1 MFDQK
6 DVTVEKIKE
15 SCRSVLPISAIVL
28 VLTLFFIPLSSGLL
42 LSFLLGSVLII
53 IGMALFNIGSD
64 VSMSQ
69 IGANIG
75 AKMTQSRNI
84 VFILGLSFVLGI
96 AITVAEPDLQV
107 LASNA
112 SNIDR
117 MALIITVSVGV
128 GFFLMLSMLRIFFG
142 IPLKYLLF
150 VFYGAVFVL
159 AFLTRNDMLSVA
171 FDAGGVTTGP
181 MTVPFIM
188 ALGVG
193 VAAIRSDKRAKA
205 DSFGLVSL
213 CSIGP
218 ILAVFILSFF
228 YKDSTSGS
236 FSLLEVQNFDITVS
250 LGFGY
255 LKAFP
260 EYMSEVALALL
271 PIFCFFMLFQVISL
285 RLNKKAM
292 ARISVGIVYTYAGL
306 VLFLTGVNVGFSSL
320 GFCLGEAIGNS
331 DVAWTAVPFAMI
343 MGWFIIN
350 AEPAVQILNKQVN
363 EISAGAI
370 SEKVMGRSLSVAIA
384 VAMGLALVRVLTG
397 IPILYFVIPGYSIAL
412 ILAIFVSPTFTAIAF
427 DAGGV
432 ASGPLTA
439 TFALPF
445 AMGVCIATGGNVM
458 TDAFGLV
465 ALVAMMPLI
474 TVQIMG
480 AIAMVKTKIEAKA
493 AFVPDSVGNDEII
506 ELWEVE

>member
-6 DVTVEKIKE
+6 DVTIDKIKE
-15 SCRSVLPISAIVL
+15 SCRSVLPITGIVL

-42 LSFLLGSVLII
+42 LSFLLGSVFII
-53 IGMALFNIGSD
+53 VGMALFNIGSD

-69 IGANIG
+69 IGSHIG
-75 AKMTQSRNI
+75 AKMTHSRKLS
-84 VFILGLSFVLGI
+84 VILGISLILGI

-107 LASNA
+107 LAANA
-112 SNIDR
+112 SNIDSA
-117 MALIITVSVGV
+117 ALIITVSVGV
-128 GFFLMLSMLRIFFG
+128 GFFLMLSMIRIFFK

-150 VFYGAVFVL
+150 VFYILIFIL
-159 AFLTRNDMLSVA
+159 AAFTRSDMLSVA

-188 ALGVG
+188 AMGVG
-193 VAAIRSDKRAKA
+193 VAAIRSDERAKE
-205 DSFGLVSL
+205 DSFGLVAL

-218 ILAVFILSFF
+218 ILAVFVLSFF
-228 YKDSTSGS
+228 YKDNSGAVDM
-236 FSLLEVQNFDITVS
+236 LEVMEFETSVS
-250 LGFGY
+250 LGIGY

-260 EYMSEVALALL
+260 EYMGEVALALL
-271 PIFCFFMLFQVISL
+271 PIFAFFMIFQVISL
-285 RLNKKAM
+285 RLKKKAM
-292 ARISVGIVYTYAGL
+292 ARILIGIIYTYAGL

-320 GFCLGEAIGNS
+320 GFCLGEAIGSSNF
-331 DVAWTAVPFAMI
+331 AWTSIPFAGL

-350 AEPAVQILNKQVN
+350 AEPAVHVLNKQIN

-370 SEKVMGRSLSVAIA
+370 SERTMGLTLSIAIA
-384 VAMGLALVRVLTG
+384 SAMGLALVRVLTG
-397 IPILYFVIPGYSIAL
+397 ISILWFVLPGYIIA
-412 ILAIFVSPTFTAIAF
+412 IVLAMLVSPTFTAMAF

-445 AMGVCIATGGNVM
+445 AMGVCTATGGNVM

-474 TVQIMG
+474 TVQVMG
-480 AIAMVKTKIEAKA
+480 AIAMVKGRKSAKTINITD
-493 AFVPDSVGNDEII
+493 VYDNNDII

>member
-6 DVTVEKIKE
+6 DVTIDKIKE
-15 SCRSVLPISAIVL
+15 SCRSVLPITGIVL
-28 VLTLFFIPLSSGLL
+28 ILTLFFIPLSSGLL
-42 LSFLLGSVLII
+42 LSFLLGSVFII

-69 IGANIG
+69 IGAHIG
-75 AKMTQSRNI
+75 AKMTHSRNL
-84 VFILGLSFVLGI
+84 FLILGLSLVLGI
-96 AITVAEPDLQV
+96 AITVAEPDLSV
-107 LASNA
+107 LAANA

-117 MALIITVSVGV
+117 VALIVTVSVGV
-128 GFFLMLSMLRIFFG
+128 GFFLTLSMLRIFFG

-159 AFLTRNDMLSVA
+159 AFLADPDMLSVA

-193 VAAIRSDKRAKA
+193 VAAIRSDERAKA

-218 ILAVFILSFF
+218 ILAVLVLSFF
-228 YKDSTSGS
+228 YKDNVSGTSVM
-236 FSLLEVQNFDITVS
+236 EVDDFETSVS

-260 EYMSEVALALL
+260 EYMGEVAMALL
-271 PIFCFFMLFQVISL
+271 PIFVFFILFQIVSL
-285 RLNKKAM
+285 RLKKKAM
-292 ARISVGIVYTYAGL
+292 AKIIIGILYTYGGL

-320 GFCLGEAIGNS
+320 GFCLGESIGRS
-331 DVAWTAVPFAMI
+331 DIPWTAIPFAAI

-350 AEPAVQILNKQVN
+350 AEPAVHVLNKQIN

-370 SEKVMGRSLSVAIA
+370 SERTMGITLSIAIA
-384 VAMGLALVRVLTG
+384 SAMGFALVRVLTG
-397 IPILYFVIPGYSIAL
+397 ISILCFVVPGYLIAL
-412 ILAIFVSPTFTAIAF
+412 ILAMFVSPTFTAMAF

-445 AMGVCIATGGNVM
+445 AMGVCTSMGGNVM

-474 TVQIMG
+474 TVQVMG
-480 AIAMVKTKIEAKA
+480 AIAMVKGRKQTKTINIT
-493 AFVPDSVGNDEII
+493 DIYDNNDII
-506 ELWEVE
+506 ELWEVN